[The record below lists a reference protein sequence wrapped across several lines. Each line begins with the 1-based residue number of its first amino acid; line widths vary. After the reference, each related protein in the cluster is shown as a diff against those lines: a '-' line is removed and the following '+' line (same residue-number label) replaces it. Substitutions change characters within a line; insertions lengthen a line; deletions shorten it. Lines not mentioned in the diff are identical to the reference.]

1 MRALPFQH
9 ALHPLLLVRAAEDF
23 GVSFEGALGL
33 EKTVGVRVDGGVA
46 AVHFLLAQ
54 HPLEVDEAFEVE
66 EEFIV
71 VVHRALGSLLAR
83 RLKEGLLLW
92 RHVLDVGRIRYFGDR
107 GDAGLVARAVGI
119 EQGAA
124 LMVRAPD

>member
-1 MRALPFQH
+1 MRSVWKKA
-9 ALHPLLLVRAAEDF
+9 
-23 GVSFEGALGL
+23 
-33 EKTVGVRVDGGVA
+33 VGVDVDGGVA
-46 AVHFLLAQ
+46 ALHFLLAQ

-83 RLKEGLLLW
+83 RSEDGLLLW